1 MKPLLLIA
9 WTAFLSIIIAPA
21 QAQTRVF
28 PAHPVRI
35 IVATSAGSG
44 ADVMS
49 RLLGQKL
56 SELWGQPVVIEN
68 QSGASGNIGANMV
81 ARAASDG
88 HVMLMA
94 TVNHTINKALTPNLS
109 YDVQTSFKPV
119 AHIVG
124 LPLVIVANPAF
135 PANTIPEMIALA
147 KARPADNPIFFASAG
162 TGSLLAFT
170 FELLQIS
177 ESFKM
182 KQAPYA
188 GTAQMTTDIIGN
200 QVPLGALAVATVAQ
214 HIKSG
219 RLKALAVT
227 TAKRSSSLPNVPS
240 VAEQGIKGFDV
251 QSWVGLLAPAATP
264 DATVAQIYAD
274 IATVANTSGFIEQ
287 MQGQGMELDLKN
299 PAQFKIY
306 IAAEVSKWTTVV
318 KEAGIKP

>member
-1 MKPLLLIA
+1 MTSIKQEDLIQSVA
-9 WTAFLSIIIAPA
+9 DALQFISFYHPA
-21 QAQTRVF
+21 DYIR
-28 PAHPVRI
+28 H
-35 IVATSAGSG
+35 
-44 ADVMS
+44 
-49 RLLGQKL
+49 
-56 SELWGQPVVIEN
+56 
-68 QSGASGNIGANMV
+68 
-81 ARAASDG
+81 
-88 HVMLMA
+88 
-94 TVNHTINKALTPNLS
+94 
-109 YDVQTSFKPV
+109 
-119 AHIVG
+119 
-124 LPLVIVANPAF
+124 
-135 PANTIPEMIALA
+135 LA
-147 KARPADNPIFFASAG
+147 KAYAIEKSDAARDAIAQILTNSRMCAEGKRPICQD
-162 TGSLLAFT
+162 TGIVNVFLKIGMNVRWSDATLSV
-170 FELLQIS
+170 EQMIS

-188 GTAQMTTDIIGN
+188 GTAQMTTDIIGY

-227 TAKRSSSLPNVPS
+227 TAKRSSSLPTVPS

-251 QSWVGLLAPAATP
+251 QSWVGLLAPATTP

-299 PAQFKIY
+299 PAQFKTY